1 MRQIVINCYK
11 FHGREDLLP
20 AFTEDDEKVNQ
31 SGSGHSVSST
41 VGVLKMHTSGN
52 GTTHKIQ
59 IQASGSPQ
67 IIAAS
72 PTGMSGQ
79 TSQVCLD
86 HTGYNSDVDV
96 RTQSLLTIIVVT
108 FILFCMVFSCPF
120 VLFLLTLLHACTYFI
135 FLLSRHVHFKFLVNN
150 GKPKTF
156 LCAIYVAHN
165 FVFLSNA

>member
-1 MRQIVINCYK
+1 MINCYK

-20 AFTEDDEKVNQ
+20 AFSEDDEKVNQ
-31 SGSGHSVSST
+31 ASGGSTNNASVSST

-72 PTGMSGQ
+72 PGAISGPAP
-79 TSQVCLD
+79 QVCLD

-96 RTQSLLTIIVVT
+96 RTSSLLTLVS
-108 FILFCMVFSCPF
+108 F
-120 VLFLLTLLHACTYFI
+120 HACLFV
-135 FLLSRHVHFKFLVNN
+135 SRL
-150 GKPKTF
+150 
-156 LCAIYVAHN
+156 
-165 FVFLSNA
+165 FVFTNSNCWSF